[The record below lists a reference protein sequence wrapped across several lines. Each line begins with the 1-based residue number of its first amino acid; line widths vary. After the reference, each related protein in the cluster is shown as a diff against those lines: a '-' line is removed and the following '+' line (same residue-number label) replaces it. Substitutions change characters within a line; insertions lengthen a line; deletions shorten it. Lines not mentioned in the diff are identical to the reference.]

1 MPLEERT
8 PLDGHRRP
16 VARAKVRNPGR
27 DRFFAIAGSAYT
39 LAIIAIAQY
48 WF

>member
-1 MPLEERT
+1 MLMDREFSRRPLEKT
-8 PLDGHRRP
+8 SL
-16 VARAKVRNPGR
+16 RNPTR

-39 LAIIAIAQY
+39 LLVIAIAEF